1 MWKRKKISE
10 EFEVQLE
17 LNRSIHKTDEAS
29 VDTIKF
35 LESINKNLEKTV
47 DQHQV
52 VNGQH
57 NDLAELANEVRGHM
71 GKLSE
76 LTEVTNQTSDMLYT
90 EASSLVQI
98 TRDTVEKSNDGKAAA
113 EEMHSIVKI
122 LESENITNT
131 QSINELALKF
141 NKVNEVVQLISNIAS
156 QTNLLALN
164 AAIEAAR
171 AGEHGKGFAVVAGE
185 VKKLAEITKQS
196 TKDISELIRGI
207 EVETK
212 IVLSN
217 TNKSNEVISKGVKAS
232 DHAIEKIENSLH
244 SITQVEQEVKEV
256 ITILSSQKDYIKSM
270 SKEISIANEL
280 LVTTGDAILHHIED
294 ASIVDEQL
302 EKTKIQLSNYGNKIT
317 NANN

>member
-1 MWKRKKISE
+1 MWKRKKKSE
-10 EFEVQLE
+10 DFEGQQE
-17 LNRSIHKTDEAS
+17 LAISIHKINDSSEDA
-29 VDTIKF
+29 IKF
-35 LESINKNLEKTV
+35 LESMNNTLEKTV

-52 VNGQH
+52 VNSQH
-57 NDLAELANEVRGHM
+57 NDLADLANDVKGHM
-71 GKLSE
+71 NKLSE

-90 EASSLVQI
+90 EASSLVEI
-98 TRDTVEKSNDGKAAA
+98 TRDTVKKSNDGKAAA
-113 EEMHSIVKI
+113 EDMHSIVKA

-131 QSINELALKF
+131 RSINELALKF

-185 VKKLAEITKQS
+185 VKKLAEMTKQS
-196 TKDISELIRGI
+196 TKNISELIQGI

-212 IVLSN
+212 TVLSN
-217 TNKSNEVISKGVKAS
+217 TKRSNEVISKGVKAS

-256 ITILSSQKDYIKSM
+256 IRILSTQKDHIKSM
-270 SKEISIANEL
+270 SEEISIANEL

-294 ASIVDEQL
+294 ASIVDEEL
-302 EKTKIQLSNYGNKIT
+302 ENTKIQLSNYGNKIT
-317 NANN
+317 NGNN